1 MTRRSRK
8 THSLLSIFTLL
19 IGLSVFEYVEQGRVV
34 WPSRLYYAARDIYGQ
49 MQSQQ
54 APAAEAGMAGWVS
67 KVADGDT
74 FTLNAV
80 GQAPR
85 AVRLY
90 GIDAPERDQAY
101 GELYRWRNKA
111 KGRLAEAIVLDQFS
125 RNIHR
130 NTPMAFS
137 QDAMA
142 LALGQEAITAGSH
155 QSLTATE
162 CSFLMLP
169 YMHSKSRLVHAEAER
184 LSREYAPPYNYEF
197 ELKHKAIVDRFGRYP
212 HRNGILGRTSTAEEV
227 EFLQQ
232 PESGF

>member
-19 IGLSVFEYVEQGRVV
+19 IGFSVFEYVEQGRVV
-34 WPSRLYYAARDIYGQ
+34 WPSKLYYAARDIYGQ

-74 FTLNAV
+74 FTLIAV

-101 GELYRWRNKA
+101 GELATTALVARIDGREVRVAVEDVDIY
-111 KGRLAEAIVLDQFS
+111 GRLVGTVFVNDSNINLAMVEQGHAWWYEQYARDAVELELAEQQARAARRGLWAS
-125 RNIHR
+125 
-130 NTPMAFS
+130 
-137 QDAMA
+137 
-142 LALGQEAITAGSH
+142 GTA
-155 QSLTATE
+155 
-162 CSFLMLP
+162 
-169 YMHSKSRLVHAEAER
+169 
-184 LSREYAPPYNYEF
+184 
-197 ELKHKAIVDRFGRYP
+197 
-212 HRNGILGRTSTAEEV
+212 V
-227 EFLQQ
+227 E
-232 PESGF
+232 PWEWRRR

>member
-34 WPSRLYYAARDIYGQ
+34 WPSKLYYAAHDIYGQ
-49 MQSQQ
+49 IQSQQ

-67 KVADGDT
+67 KVTDGDT

-101 GELYRWRNKA
+101 GELATTALAAWIDGREVRVAVEDVDIY
-111 KGRLAEAIVLDQFS
+111 GRLVGRVFVNDS
-125 RNIHR
+125 NINLAMVEQGHAWWYEQYAR
-130 NTPMAFS
+130 
-137 QDAMA
+137 DA
-142 LALGQEAITAGSH
+142 
-155 QSLTATE
+155 
-162 CSFLMLP
+162 
-169 YMHSKSRLVHAEAER
+169 
-184 LSREYAPPYNYEF
+184 F
-197 ELKHKAIVDRFGRYP
+197 ELELAEQQARAARRGLWAS
-212 HRNGILGRTSTAEEV
+212 GTAV
-227 EFLQQ
+227 E
-232 PESGF
+232 PWEWRRR

>member
-34 WPSRLYYAARDIYGQ
+34 WPSKLYYAARDIYGQ

-101 GELYRWRNKA
+101 GELATTALVAWIDGREVRVAVEDVDIY
-111 KGRLAEAIVLDQFS
+111 GRLVGTVFVNDSHINLAMVEQGHAWWYEQYA
-125 RNIHR
+125 R
-130 NTPMAFS
+130 
-137 QDAMA
+137 DA
-142 LALGQEAITAGSH
+142 
-155 QSLTATE
+155 
-162 CSFLMLP
+162 
-169 YMHSKSRLVHAEAER
+169 
-184 LSREYAPPYNYEF
+184 F
-197 ELKHKAIVDRFGRYP
+197 ELELAEQQARAARRGLWAS
-212 HRNGILGRTSTAEEV
+212 GTAV
-227 EFLQQ
+227 E
-232 PESGF
+232 PWEWRRR

>member
-34 WPSRLYYAARDIYGQ
+34 WPSKLYYAARDIYGQ

-101 GELYRWRNKA
+101 GELATTALVAWIDGREVRVAVEDVDIY
-111 KGRLAEAIVLDQFS
+111 GRLVGRVFVNDS
-125 RNIHR
+125 NINLAMVEQGHAWWYEQYAR
-130 NTPMAFS
+130 
-137 QDAMA
+137 DA
-142 LALGQEAITAGSH
+142 
-155 QSLTATE
+155 
-162 CSFLMLP
+162 
-169 YMHSKSRLVHAEAER
+169 
-184 LSREYAPPYNYEF
+184 F
-197 ELKHKAIVDRFGRYP
+197 ELELAEQQARAARRGLWAS
-212 HRNGILGRTSTAEEV
+212 GTAV
-227 EFLQQ
+227 E
-232 PESGF
+232 PWEWRRR

>member
-34 WPSRLYYAARDIYGQ
+34 WPSKLYYAARDIYGQ

-74 FTLNAV
+74 FTLIAV

-101 GELYRWRNKA
+101 GELATTALVAWIDGREVRVAVEDVDIY
-111 KGRLAEAIVLDQFS
+111 GRLVGTVFVNDSNINLAMVEQGHAWWYEQYARDAVELELAEQQARAARRGLWAS
-125 RNIHR
+125 
-130 NTPMAFS
+130 
-137 QDAMA
+137 
-142 LALGQEAITAGSH
+142 GTA
-155 QSLTATE
+155 
-162 CSFLMLP
+162 
-169 YMHSKSRLVHAEAER
+169 
-184 LSREYAPPYNYEF
+184 
-197 ELKHKAIVDRFGRYP
+197 
-212 HRNGILGRTSTAEEV
+212 V
-227 EFLQQ
+227 E
-232 PESGF
+232 PWEWRRR

>member
-1 MTRRSRK
+1 MLA
-8 THSLLSIFTLL
+8 THNTVLAFWFNE
-19 IGLSVFEYVEQGRVV
+19 VDPKQWWKADPAFEELVRQRFGTM
-34 WPSRLYYAARDIYGQ
+34 L
-49 MQSQQ
+49 QQ
-54 APAAEAGMAGWVS
+54 AA
-67 KVADGDT
+67 
-74 FTLNAV
+74 
-80 GQAPR
+80 Q
-85 AVRLY
+85 
-90 GIDAPERDQAY
+90 

-184 LSREYAPPYNYEF
+184 LYREYAPPYNQEF

-212 HRNGILGRTSTAEEV
+212 HRNGILGRTSPAEEV

>member
-34 WPSRLYYAARDIYGQ
+34 WPSKLYYAARDIYGQ

-101 GELYRWRNKA
+101 GELATTALVAWIDGREVRVAVEDVDIY
-111 KGRLAEAIVLDQFS
+111 GRLVGTVFVNDS
-125 RNIHR
+125 NINLAMVEQGHAWWYEQYAR
-130 NTPMAFS
+130 
-137 QDAMA
+137 DA
-142 LALGQEAITAGSH
+142 
-155 QSLTATE
+155 
-162 CSFLMLP
+162 
-169 YMHSKSRLVHAEAER
+169 
-184 LSREYAPPYNYEF
+184 F
-197 ELKHKAIVDRFGRYP
+197 ELELAEQQARAARRGLWAS
-212 HRNGILGRTSTAEEV
+212 GTAV
-227 EFLQQ
+227 E
-232 PESGF
+232 PWEWRRR

>member
-34 WPSRLYYAARDIYGQ
+34 WPSKLYYAARDIYGQ

-74 FTLNAV
+74 FTLIAV

-101 GELYRWRNKA
+101 GELATTALVAWIDGREVRVAVEDVDIY
-111 KGRLAEAIVLDQFS
+111 GRLVGTVFVNDS
-125 RNIHR
+125 NINLAMVEQGHAWWYEQYAR
-130 NTPMAFS
+130 
-137 QDAMA
+137 DA
-142 LALGQEAITAGSH
+142 
-155 QSLTATE
+155 
-162 CSFLMLP
+162 
-169 YMHSKSRLVHAEAER
+169 
-184 LSREYAPPYNYEF
+184 F
-197 ELKHKAIVDRFGRYP
+197 ELELAEQQARAARRGLWAS
-212 HRNGILGRTSTAEEV
+212 GTAV
-227 EFLQQ
+227 E
-232 PESGF
+232 PWEWRRR

>member
-34 WPSRLYYAARDIYGQ
+34 WPSKLYYAARDIYGQ

-74 FTLNAV
+74 FTLNAA
-80 GQAPR
+80 GQEPR

-101 GELYRWRNKA
+101 GELATTALAAWIDGREVLVAVEDIDHY
-111 KGRLAEAIVLDQFS
+111 GRLVGTVFVNDSNINLAMVEQGNAWWYEQYARDAIELELAEQQARAARRGLWAS
-125 RNIHR
+125 
-130 NTPMAFS
+130 
-137 QDAMA
+137 
-142 LALGQEAITAGSH
+142 GTA
-155 QSLTATE
+155 
-162 CSFLMLP
+162 
-169 YMHSKSRLVHAEAER
+169 
-184 LSREYAPPYNYEF
+184 
-197 ELKHKAIVDRFGRYP
+197 
-212 HRNGILGRTSTAEEV
+212 V
-227 EFLQQ
+227 E
-232 PESGF
+232 PWEWRRR